1 MAIRFDKGS
10 RQTTNGPV
18 FFFADPAASVDL
30 DEEIRSA
37 IEGRLSFYAY
47 RLPGD
52 HMISFGTSEGIVEG
66 IGIPGFVI
74 APFIPGSTYITIPYR
89 PIGKAKT
96 FTNESYK
103 FPDHSTTLEEHEK
116 EINTIKQFLASIGN
130 GKVIASRVNIEP
142 GEINI
147 GATFTELCI
156 RHKDAF
162 IFCFSTPQT
171 GCWLG
176 ASPELLL
183 KSVYGG
189 VASVALAG
197 TRAADS
203 DGIWDIKNIEEQ
215 DMVRRY
221 ISKIFL
227 DNLLM
232 PDIGDTLTVKAGKVE
247 HLCTPITGFTEE
259 PLTTLTLTKLLN
271 ALSPT
276 PALCGEPRDKALEI
290 IKQTECFDR
299 AYYGGFCGPYR
310 TTSDF
315 SFYVNL
321 RCCLIEAKRYCIFTG
336 GGITLKSVIEEEWNE
351 LNSKASTI
359 KDSIHLESTLRN
371 KFSD

>member
-1 MAIRFDKGS
+1 MAIRFDKDR

-18 FFFADPAASVDL
+18 FLFADPAASVDL

-52 HMISFGTSEGIVEG
+52 HMISFGTSEGVVEG
-66 IGIPGFVI
+66 IGTPGFVI
-74 APFIPGSTYITIPYR
+74 APFDPDSPYITIPYR
-89 PIGKAKT
+89 PIAKTKT
-96 FTNESYK
+96 FTNGSYK
-103 FPDHSTTLEEHEK
+103 FPDHSSTQIEHEK
-116 EINTIKQFLASIGN
+116 EIIAIKDFLSESGD
-130 GKVIASRVNIEP
+130 GKVIASTVRVES
-142 GEINI
+142 GKINI

-156 RHKDAF
+156 RHKEAF

-183 KSVYGG
+183 KSVNGG

-197 TRAADS
+197 TKAADS
-203 DGIWDIKNIEEQ
+203 KREWDIKNIEEQ
-215 DMVRRY
+215 EMVRKY

-227 DNLLM
+227 DHSLI
-232 PDIGDTLTVKAGKVE
+232 PYAEETITVNAGKIE

-259 PLTTLTLTKLLN
+259 PFTAPLLTNLLN
-271 ALSPT
+271 SLSPT
-276 PALCGEPRDKALEI
+276 PALCGEPKDKALEI
-290 IKQTECFDR
+290 IRQTESFDR

-310 TTSDF
+310 TPSDF
-315 SFYVNL
+315 TFYVNL
-321 RCCLIEAKRYCIFTG
+321 RCCLIEANRYCIFTG

-351 LNSKASTI
+351 LSAKATTI
-359 KDSIHLESTLRN
+359 KDSIHLERKLGN
-371 KFSD
+371 EF